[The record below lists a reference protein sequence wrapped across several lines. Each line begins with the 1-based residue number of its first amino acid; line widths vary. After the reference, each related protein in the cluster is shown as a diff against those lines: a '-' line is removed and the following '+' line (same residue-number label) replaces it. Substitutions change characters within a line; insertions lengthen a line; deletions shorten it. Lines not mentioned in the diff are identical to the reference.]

1 MTNEDRDDSQNDRGN
16 ALAFWHR
23 WLGGD
28 KTEDSLDQIK
38 QNLNEGKAVMLDV
51 RGQRER
57 DGLHLKDSIFIPFNE
72 VRALA
77 PETTEI
83 PGLPKD
89 KIIYCH

>member
-1 MTNEDRDDSQNDRGN
+1 M
-16 ALAFWHR
+16 ALWHK

-28 KTEDSLDQIK
+28 KTTDSIDQIR
-38 QNLNEGKAVMLDV
+38 QNLSEGKAVMLDV

-57 DGLHLKDSIFIPFNE
+57 DGLHLKDSIFIAYKE
-72 VRALA
+72 IRALDRDA
-77 PETTEI
+77 EEV